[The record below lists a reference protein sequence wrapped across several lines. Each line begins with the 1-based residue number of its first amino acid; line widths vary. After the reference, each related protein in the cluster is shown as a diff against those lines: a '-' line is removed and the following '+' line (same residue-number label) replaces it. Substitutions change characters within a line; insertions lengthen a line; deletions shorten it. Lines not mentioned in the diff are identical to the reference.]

1 MDRKY
6 SDGKMSHDLEFRM
19 RMTEGV
25 SEEAQVGQYQVQ
37 MTNLVGVQCIS

>member
-6 SDGKMSHDLEFRM
+6 SDGKMSHDLVFQM

-25 SEEAQVGQYQVQ
+25 SEEAQVGQY
-37 MTNLVGVQCIS
+37 